1 MGKGFI
7 LWRGLAEEGGSRRR
21 RSPRSGDT
29 RAKPAPA
36 AEPPRLRRVPVPFA
50 HGGGEAR

>member
-7 LWRGLAEEGGSRRR
+7 LWRGFADGE
-21 RSPRSGDT
+21 D
-29 RAKPAPA
+29 RAAGAA
-36 AEPPRLRRVPVPFA
+36 AEPPRLRRVPAPFA